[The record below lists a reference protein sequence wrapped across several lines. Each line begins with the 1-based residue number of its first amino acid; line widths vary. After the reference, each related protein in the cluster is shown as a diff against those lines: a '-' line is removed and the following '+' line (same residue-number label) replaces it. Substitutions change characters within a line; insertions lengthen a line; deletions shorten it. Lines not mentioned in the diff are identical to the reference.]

1 MAMAVG
7 EREEG
12 EPLSEI
18 NTTPLIDVMLVLL
31 IMMIVTL
38 PPQRHA
44 VKLDTPLPPPPDQPP
59 PPDDLPDPIRIMIG
73 FDNQISWMG
82 EIVDRNSLDARMKI
96 EAGRAMQPEIH
107 IEPDGQAQYGVVAH
121 VMAAAQRNGLK
132 KMGVIGGT

>member
-31 IMMIVTL
+31 IMLIVTL

-44 VKLDTPLPPPPDQPP
+44 VKLDTPLPPPPNQPP
-59 PPDDLPDPIRIMIG
+59 PPDNLPEPIRIIINYNG
-73 FDNQISWMG
+73 VINWGSEEVSRAVLEERF
-82 EIVDRNSLDARMKI
+82 KI
-96 EAGRAMQPEIH
+96 EAARDVQPEIH
-107 IEPDGQAQYGVVAH
+107 IEPDRDAQYGVVAH

>member
-31 IMMIVTL
+31 IMLIVTL

-44 VKLDTPLPPPPDQPP
+44 VKLDTPLPPPPNQPP
-59 PPDDLPDPIRIMIG
+59 PPDNLPEPIRIIINYNG
-73 FDNQISWMG
+73 VINWGSEEVSRAVLEERFK
-82 EIVDRNSLDARMKI
+82 V
-96 EAGRAMQPEIH
+96 EAQRDVQPEIH
-107 IEPDGQAQYGVVAH
+107 IEPDRDAQYGVVAH

>member
-1 MAMAVG
+1 MAMQVG
-7 EREEG
+7 EQAEG

-31 IMMIVTL
+31 IMLIVTL

-44 VKLDTPLPPPPDQPP
+44 VKLDTPLPPPPNQPP
-59 PPDDLPDPIRIMIG
+59 PPEDLPDPVRIMIG
-73 FDNQISWMG
+73 FDGSISWMG
-82 EIVDRNSLDARMKI
+82 TTVSRAELDQNMKTEAARSV
-96 EAGRAMQPEIH
+96 QPEIH
-107 IEPDGQAQYGVVAH
+107 IEPDREAQYGVVAH

>member
-1 MAMAVG
+1 MSMAVG

-31 IMMIVTL
+31 IMLIVTL

-44 VKLDTPLPPPPDQPP
+44 VKLDTPLPPPPNQPP
-59 PPDDLPDPIRIMIG
+59 PPDNLPEPIRIIINYNG
-73 FDNQISWMG
+73 VINWGSEEVSRAVLEERF
-82 EIVDRNSLDARMKI
+82 KI
-96 EAGRAMQPEIH
+96 EAARDVQPEIH
-107 IEPDGQAQYGVVAH
+107 IEPDRDAQYGVVAH